1 MYNTKITKLSLAL
14 ITALSLTQNVNADD
28 ASEIETLK
36 KEIAEL
42 RQITK
47 SLLKS
52 NEKIAVLEETQQVLV
67 EETSNLQTGF
77 NYTTVDTTKSHSGLG
92 NAASKVYYSSSP
104 LSIGGYG
111 EMYYSRA
118 SGDSGDKET
127 LDVYRFVPYIGYKFT
142 DNIIL
147 NTEIEFEHGGVDH
160 NGNGGEVILEF
171 MYLDFLANKNYNFRV
186 GHMLMPMGLINE
198 KHEPTLFTTVQR
210 PDTSKYLLPSTWH
223 ESGLMVYGEFLDDL
237 DYKVAV
243 VTSLDATQTDAT
255 KWVRNARGGS
265 YKRSGD
271 VDSGIVARLD
281 YTGVNGLLIG
291 TSVYTDKN
299 FNIADIH
306 LDYHNS
312 GARVYGTYA
321 NAKRS
326 QGTLAATNAQQGN
339 GGFINI
345 SYDVLSSDVSLPIFV
360 QYESYNMG
368 DKNFDGT
375 SGDATKI
382 TTLGFNYFPHEQVV
396 LKLDHAMKE
405 KANVKD
411 DITSISMGFIF

>member
-1 MYNTKITKLSLAL
+1 MYTKKITSLSLAL
-14 ITALSLTQNVNADD
+14 ITALSLVSHAQANQS
-28 ASEIETLK
+28 SELEALK

-42 RQITK
+42 RQITQ
-47 SLLKS
+47 SLAGTQ
-52 NEKIAVLEETQQVLV
+52 EVLI
-67 EETSNLQTGF
+67 EETSNLQSGF
-77 NYTTVDTTKSHSGLG
+77 NYTTVDTAKSHSGLG
-92 NAASKVYYSSSP
+92 AAASKVYYSSSP

-111 EMYYSRA
+111 EMYYSRQ
-118 SGDSGDKET
+118 SGDSASTET

-171 MYLDFLANKNYNFRV
+171 MYLDFLVNKNYSFRV

-223 ESGLMVYGEFLDDL
+223 ESGLMMYGDIIDDL
-237 DYKVAV
+237 EYKVAV
-243 VTSLDATQTDAT
+243 VTSLDASQTDST

-281 YTGVNGLLIG
+281 YTGINGLLIG

-299 FNIADIH
+299 FDIADIH
-306 LDYHNS
+306 LDYKNS
-312 GARVYGTYA
+312 RARIYGTYA
-321 NAKRS
+321 NTKRS
-326 QGTLAATNAQQGN
+326 QGSLAITNAQQGN
-339 GGFINI
+339 GGYINL
-345 SYDVLSSDVSLPIFV
+345 SYDVLASDVSLPVFI
-360 QYESYNMG
+360 QYEDYNMG

-375 SGDATKI
+375 SGDATTI
-382 TTLGFNYFPHEQVV
+382 TTLGMNYFPHEQVV
-396 LKLDHAMKE
+396 LKFDYAMKE
-405 KANVKD
+405 KADVKD
-411 DITSISMGFIF
+411 NITSLSMGFIF

>member
-1 MYNTKITKLSLAL
+1 MYKNKVITLSLAL
-14 ITALSLTQNVNADD
+14 MTTLALNAQADETN
-28 ASEIETLK
+28 EIESLK

-42 RQITK
+42 RQITQ
-47 SLLKS
+47 SLQG
-52 NEKIAVLEETQQVLV
+52 TQEVLV
-67 EETSNLQTGF
+67 EETSNLQSGF
-77 NYTTVDTTKSHSGLG
+77 DYTRVDSTKAHSGLG
-92 NAASKVYYSSSP
+92 DAASKVYYSNSP

-111 EMYYSRA
+111 EMYYSRQ
-118 SGDSGDKET
+118 SGDSPSTET

-160 NGNGGEVILEF
+160 NGNGGEVIIEF
-171 MYLDFLANKNYNFRV
+171 MYLDFLMEKSYNFRV

-223 ESGLMVYGEFLDDL
+223 ENGLMVYGEIFDDL

-243 VTSLDATQTDAT
+243 VTSLDATQTDSK
-255 KWVRNARGGS
+255 KWVRNGRGGS

-271 VDSGIVARLD
+271 VESGIVARLD
-281 YTGVNGLLIG
+281 YSGVNGLFVG

-299 FNIADIH
+299 FNIADVH
-306 LDYHNS
+306 FDYQNS

-321 NAKRS
+321 NVKRS
-326 QGTLAATNAQQGN
+326 QGALASTNAEQGN
-339 GGFINI
+339 GGFINL
-345 SYDVLSSDVSLPIFV
+345 SYDVLSSDVALPVFI
-360 QYESYNMG
+360 QYENYNMQ

-375 SGDATKI
+375 SGDDTTI
-382 TTLGFNYFPHEQVV
+382 TTLGLNYFPHQQVV

-411 DITSISMGFIF
+411 NITSISMGFIF